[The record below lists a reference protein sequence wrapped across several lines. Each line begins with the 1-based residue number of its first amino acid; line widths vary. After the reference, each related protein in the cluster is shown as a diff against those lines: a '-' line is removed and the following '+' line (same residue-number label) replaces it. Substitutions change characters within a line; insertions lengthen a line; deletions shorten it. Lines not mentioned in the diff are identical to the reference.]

1 MYTYL
6 CVYAQCV
13 LCVRVYNSVCVPVY
27 HSCSPLVACQEASGS
42 QIHVAKPQGKA
53 SGRTITIRVG
63 SLTAPHTQRTNTHL
77 HVDALC
83 FLLVQGGM
91 GLHVT
96 IILPFH
102 YYIHMY
108 SGISLRCHANCTP
121 ACVAQGYARTY
132 VCRLCCLSVCA
143 GHPEIHLRCS

>member
-1 MYTYL
+1 M
-6 CVYAQCV
+6 CVCTMRTVRTCVQQCV
-13 LCVRVYNSVCVPVY
+13 CTCVSFVL
-27 HSCSPLVACQEASGS
+27 SPCCACQEASGS

-63 SLTAPHTQRTNTHL
+63 SLTVPHTQRTNTHL

-108 SGISLRCHANCTP
+108 SGISLRCHAHCTP
-121 ACVAQGYARTY
+121 ACVAQGYVHTY